1 MMLSLNISSF
11 SESEGLIMAVTYR
24 RLFHLLIDKDMSVS
38 DLQKKAGYS
47 ANISTKLKNDSYVSL
62 ETIEKICRA
71 LHCDIEDIVE
81 LKENRE

>member
-1 MMLSLNISSF
+1 
-11 SESEGLIMAVTYR
+11 MAVTYR

-81 LKENRE
+81 LKENRK

>member
-1 MMLSLNISSF
+1 
-11 SESEGLIMAVTYR
+11 MAVTYR

-62 ETIEKICRA
+62 ETIEKICLA

-81 LKENRE
+81 IKENRK

>member
-1 MMLSLNISSF
+1 
-11 SESEGLIMAVTYR
+11 MAVTYR

-81 LKENRE
+81 IKENRK

>member
-1 MMLSLNISSF
+1 MLLLNISSF
-11 SESEGLIMAVTYR
+11 SESEELIMAVTYR

-81 LKENRE
+81 LKENRK

>member
-1 MMLSLNISSF
+1 
-11 SESEGLIMAVTYR
+11 MAVTYR

-81 LKENRE
+81 IKEKRK

>member
-1 MMLSLNISSF
+1 
-11 SESEGLIMAVTYR
+11 MAVTYR
-24 RLFHLLIDKDMSVS
+24 RLFHLLIDKDMSIA

>member
-11 SESEGLIMAVTYR
+11 SESEELIMAVTYR

-71 LHCDIEDIVE
+71 LDCDIEDIVE
-81 LKENRE
+81 LKENRK

>member
-1 MMLSLNISSF
+1 
-11 SESEGLIMAVTYR
+11 MAVTYR

>member
-1 MMLSLNISSF
+1 
-11 SESEGLIMAVTYR
+11 MAVTYR

-71 LHCDIEDIVE
+71 LDCDIEDIVE
-81 LKENRE
+81 IKENRE

>member
-1 MMLSLNISSF
+1 
-11 SESEGLIMAVTYR
+11 MAVTYR

-71 LHCDIEDIVE
+71 LDCDIEDIVE
-81 LKENRE
+81 LKENRK

>member
-1 MMLSLNISSF
+1 MLSLNISSF
-11 SESEGLIMAVTYR
+11 SESEELIMAVTYR

-81 LKENRE
+81 LKENRK

>member
-1 MMLSLNISSF
+1 
-11 SESEGLIMAVTYR
+11 MAVTYR

-71 LHCDIEDIVE
+71 LDCDIKDIVE
-81 LKENRE
+81 IKENRE

>member
-1 MMLSLNISSF
+1 
-11 SESEGLIMAVTYR
+11 MAVTYR

-62 ETIEKICRA
+62 ETIGKICRA

-81 LKENRE
+81 LKENRK

>member
-1 MMLSLNISSF
+1 
-11 SESEGLIMAVTYR
+11 MAVTYR
-24 RLFHLLIDKDMSVS
+24 RLFHLLLDKDMSVS

>member
-1 MMLSLNISSF
+1 
-11 SESEGLIMAVTYR
+11 MAVTYR

-71 LHCDIEDIVE
+71 LGCDIEDIVE
-81 LKENRE
+81 IKENRK

>member
-1 MMLSLNISSF
+1 
-11 SESEGLIMAVTYR
+11 MAVTYR

-47 ANISTKLKNDSYVSL
+47 ANISTKLKNDSYISL

-81 LKENRE
+81 LKENRK